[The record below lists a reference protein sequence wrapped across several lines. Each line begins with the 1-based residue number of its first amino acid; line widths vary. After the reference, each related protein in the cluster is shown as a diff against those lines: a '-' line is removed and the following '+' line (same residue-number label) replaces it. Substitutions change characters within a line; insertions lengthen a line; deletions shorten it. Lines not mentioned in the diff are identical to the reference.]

1 MRFLFRYAAFK
12 ELLLRVGVVL
22 RLLFSPLLSLFRF
35 LFFQLSDKQK

>member
-12 ELLLRVGVVL
+12 ELLLRVRIVL
-22 RLLFSPLLSLFRF
+22 RLLFSALLSLFRF